1 MGLSKF
7 QIELLR
13 KIPREPEKFISMN
26 DMAGKLHE
34 NWGNSKSLESKRKKI
49 SNNLNKIDEIY
60 PNCIDRNTKSKEHLF
75 RMKASAPM
83 LLTPMSQEQ
92 MMAFGLLRKF
102 GTDLLS
108 GQAHRAL
115 SPFFEAAQHSAIG
128 LARDAG
134 VGARASQDLGRQ
146 WLDKIAVVP
155 AVLPFCAP
163 VVDEKIKQTVEEAL
177 LLEQRLKL
185 QIVHSNAQKNEETCE
200 VSPLALVQQG
210 VRTYL
215 IGQKQGKRTVDRFLL
230 ARILKAEH
238 TYEKAEVPPGWCLKK
253 FLEQGIGHPV
263 FAPEQYGQLEQIELW
278 VDAGS
283 QWIKETPLAPDPV
296 IEPLSDGSYIMKVEM
311 PITEELVHW
320 LLSMAFHVRVN
331 KPEFL
336 VARMKQD
343 LAKSVALYG

>member
-1 MGLSKF
+1 M
-7 QIELLR
+7 
-13 KIPREPEKFISMN
+13 
-26 DMAGKLHE
+26 
-34 NWGNSKSLESKRKKI
+34 
-49 SNNLNKIDEIY
+49 
-60 PNCIDRNTKSKEHLF
+60 
-75 RMKASAPM
+75 
-83 LLTPMSQEQ
+83 
-92 MMAFGLLRKF
+92 
-102 GTDLLS
+102 
-108 GQAHRAL
+108 
-115 SPFFEAAQHSAIG
+115 
-128 LARDAG
+128 
-134 VGARASQDLGRQ
+134 
-146 WLDKIAVVP
+146 
-155 AVLPFCAP
+155 
-163 VVDEKIKQTVEEAL
+163 
-177 LLEQRLKL
+177 
-185 QIVHSNAQKNEETCE
+185 
-200 VSPLALVQQG
+200 
-210 VRTYL
+210 RTYL

-230 ARILKAEH
+230 ARILRAEH

-343 LAKSVALYG
+343 LEKSVALYG